1 MNYVQNEIVEK
12 EYFEETSFRKIKKKL
27 ILDIANAR
35 INELAEIIL
44 YKNLNLQK
52 LIKINTPIFLDIN
65 VKNEVY
71 LKILKESFNKFFSE
85 NGKFE
90 IKNID
95 QISNEEI
102 LSNAHK
108 IVHFGWKKE
117 AVPIVK
123 AKKH

>member
-85 NGKFE
+85 W
-90 IKNID
+90 
-95 QISNEEI
+95 
-102 LSNAHK
+102 K
-108 IVHFGWKKE
+108 I
-117 AVPIVK
+117 
-123 AKKH
+123 

>member
-1 MNYVQNEIVEK
+1 M
-12 EYFEETSFRKIKKKL
+12 
-27 ILDIANAR
+27 ILDVANAR
-35 INELAEIIL
+35 INEFAEIIL

-65 VKNEVY
+65 FKNEVY
-71 LKILKESFNKFFSE
+71 LKILKESFNKFSE

-108 IVHFGWKKE
+108 KFILVGKE
-117 AVPIVK
+117 GCSDS
-123 AKKH
+123 